1 MKKKSSKV
9 YGLGV
14 IGMGRAFTIMLPTF
28 IKDPRIKM
36 MAGIDKRSEARIQ
49 FQNDFDGIVSDS
61 MDSILDNPQIDI
73 IYLATPAEQHIS
85 QIRKIVSANKHIL
98 LEKPMSLTIRDALAI
113 TKLIAS
119 SKSQLIVGHSH
130 SFNLPIQLTHELIKS
145 QKFGPLR
152 MMSALNYTDF
162 MYRPRR
168 PDELITE
175 KGGGVVYSQAAHQI
189 DILRFLGGGS
199 VKSIRANTGN
209 WDTTRNTEGAYNA
222 ILTFN
227 NGVTANATYSGYAHF
242 DSDEFQDWH
251 GEFGQ
256 PKKKTDHMNARK
268 NLNNNTLQ
276 MDEDAFKASKNYGG
290 INYLPLLKNSSL
302 VQQHQHFGSIIA
314 SCENGDLRPVPSGV
328 LIYGDNK
335 HDKQILKAPKIP
347 RVEVID
353 ELIGAIENKKGP
365 IHTCSW
371 ALANLEACLGIL
383 ESSKKQKEVF
393 LKYQCEL
400 GD

>member
-1 MKKKSSKV
+1 MKIKTSKV

-14 IGMGRAFTIMLPTF
+14 IGMGRAFTVMLPTF
-28 IKDPRIKM
+28 IKDPRIEL
-36 MAGIDKRSEARIQ
+36 MAGIDKRLEARVQ
-49 FQNDFDGIVSDS
+49 FQNDFGGIVSDN
-61 MDSILDNPQIDI
+61 MDSILDNPKIEI
-73 IYLATPAEQHIS
+73 IYLATPAELHIN
-85 QIRKIVSANKHIL
+85 QIKKIVSADKHIL
-98 LEKPMSLTIRDALAI
+98 LEKPMSLTIKDALAI
-113 TKLIAS
+113 TKLIAA

-130 SFNLPIQLTHELIKS
+130 SFNLPIQLTHELINS

-168 PDELITE
+168 PDELITK

-189 DILRFLGGGS
+189 DILRLLGGGTI
-199 VKSIRANTGN
+199 KSIRANTGI
-209 WDTTRNTEGAYNA
+209 WDTKRNTEGAYNA

-227 NGVTANATYSGYAHF
+227 NGVTAIATYSGYAHF

-251 GEFGQ
+251 SEFGQ
-256 PKKKTDHMNARK
+256 PQKNTSHMNARK
-268 NLNNNTLQ
+268 NLNVNTR
-276 MDEDAFKASKNYGG
+276 EINEGAFKASKNYGG
-290 INYLPLLKNSSL
+290 INYSPLLKSNSSI
-302 VQQHQHFGSIIA
+302 QQHQHFGSIIA

-328 LIYGDNK
+328 LVYSDEK
-335 HDKQILKAPKIP
+335 HYKRVLKAPKIP

-353 ELIGAIENKKGP
+353 ELIGTIENKKDP

-400 GD
+400 GE

>member
-1 MKKKSSKV
+1 
-9 YGLGV
+9 
-14 IGMGRAFTIMLPTF
+14 
-28 IKDPRIKM
+28 
-36 MAGIDKRSEARIQ
+36 
-49 FQNDFDGIVSDS
+49 
-61 MDSILDNPQIDI
+61 
-73 IYLATPAEQHIS
+73 
-85 QIRKIVSANKHIL
+85 
-98 LEKPMSLTIRDALAI
+98 
-113 TKLIAS
+113 
-119 SKSQLIVGHSH
+119 
-130 SFNLPIQLTHELIKS
+130 
-145 QKFGPLR
+145 
-152 MMSALNYTDF
+152 
-162 MYRPRR
+162 
-168 PDELITE
+168 
-175 KGGGVVYSQAAHQI
+175 
-189 DILRFLGGGS
+189 
-199 VKSIRANTGN
+199 
-209 WDTTRNTEGAYNA
+209 
-222 ILTFN
+222 
-227 NGVTANATYSGYAHF
+227 
-242 DSDEFQDWH
+242 
-251 GEFGQ
+251 
-256 PKKKTDHMNARK
+256 
-268 NLNNNTLQ
+268 